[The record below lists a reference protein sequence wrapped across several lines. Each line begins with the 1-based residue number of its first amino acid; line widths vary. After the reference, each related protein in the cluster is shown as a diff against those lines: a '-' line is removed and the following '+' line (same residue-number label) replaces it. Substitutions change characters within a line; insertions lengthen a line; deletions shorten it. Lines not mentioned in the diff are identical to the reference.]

1 MKKNPWIGAAYYED
15 PNAAEHAYKFLG
27 RDQEVSEL
35 LQFVD
40 NNICTTLYGK
50 SGIGKTSILN
60 AGLFPRLRKAK
71 YFPVYIRLGNTEKTQ
86 STPDKESVTIQQTI
100 ISLLETQISEQGG
113 SIKQMEVVSA
123 ENDETAS
130 RFFWNYF
137 ARHRFYD
144 KNRQIVFPVLVL
156 DQFEEFLRGDSET
169 ASYLLRQIAF
179 LAEANHTLPDKTL
192 SDGTRYTYDYNYRF
206 VLSIREDELYRLED
220 GIDNNYLTPLK
231 QNRMRLRGLSAIG
244 NTGAKE
250 VIRQAG
256 KDCIKPSDIID
267 VCNNIIQAAPNGD
280 GTVNSLL
287 LSVICYQLY
296 EALGEDQLITREMTT
311 NLDFTLEAFY
321 EGQIAGIPGNERKH
335 IEQDLTDGPLRKHI
349 TLDEAED
356 RIPTAL
362 KKAKSLLHIF
372 PMPGSN
378 KMQVELVHDRIA
390 EIANRHKRDK
400 QQTVFRN
407 LFWAVI
413 ALMVAAFAFMG
424 LYSGLVTGNKQKVV
438 SSLTEVRDHHFST
451 ADSLWIPAYHLT
463 NNGLVEE
470 LAIED
475 KNDYKVSECPYLSVI
490 DLTKLGKDSL
500 NLELSHCQMLNTIMF
515 PEHLGFLKLTINDCP
530 RLLLSIVEG
539 IGRLEIEADNLK
551 ARVDENT
558 TRYVW
563 KQDVLWDV
571 DDRRVVYYKSESD
584 VKDISCSFPEK
595 ILDRTIK
602 YKDITFNNT
611 NETNSNSKYSIRTS
625 VILDHSTNFIHRAN
639 INSGISSLSLP
650 DSVDYIPDHLCY
662 QFHSLESVKMPAYAS
677 YIGTSAFEGCNLL
690 QAITIPEHVSRI
702 EARAFMNCKQLRTM
716 VIPASVKVIGE
727 SAFEGCD
734 SLHSVIFL
742 GDSIELGFRAFA
754 NNHALTDVKLPAEIT
769 IYPSYSKYPF
779 LNCTGLKLPDYV
791 KAPVKPRIKY
801 RSDSVIFYA
810 DGGIEAKESLR
821 KLIIPT
827 SVPIGTWTF
836 VNNLEKLTDIYV
848 PYSQPT
854 VVYPADKG
862 KLSFSLE
869 LTDLQKGNITL
880 HVPHGCRRYY
890 EVVPEFA
897 AFRQIDELSMSET
910 QQLFIKAQFDRLLEN
925 YRNHWLIHT
934 SLFLFLLLLGMGIMK
949 LKHKKFLLNDLPY
962 AALFAILTVVC
973 AIALFWF
980 SLYLIGMSHNLA
992 GVFSIIVSIIMMA
1005 WCYLFNEVEELLKNY
1020 VQKFKQEFKLPK
1032 LSPRVKDLP
1041 ASCLALVK
1049 RHWKKLVAV
1058 LVAIVIAL
1066 ATVSFF
1072 RKYDDYTYQ
1081 LAHKNYS
1088 RALSLLSDRLLS
1100 ADNIS
1105 AQDAAELRRL
1115 LILSGATPEFR
1126 KTAQHT
1132 GWKSYS
1138 MHIDKSLCI
1147 TDEDSLYIWDDSNL
1161 YKRALSDNIFG
1172 EGTQRVIDCNDNT
1185 IKFFNEAKDSSALV
1199 ILNKDDEQTIKL
1211 PGEIQQVWLK
1221 QNLVETRKD
1230 GKRYICDLQGRVTP
1244 MPECEPMS
1252 STTGVNSICIY
1263 LAGQTKLFVGH
1274 GKNGPVVRLF
1284 DSGAF
1289 VGIAGNQFL
1298 AWTNPSTKDIE
1309 LLDINN
1315 GFTPDS
1321 NYKGYTVKSDGCDF
1335 LVQEQKGKIELIHL
1349 DDNKTIIL
1357 DGNPQSYSG
1366 KFIRYTNESGE
1377 YVYDS
1382 RTRKTYNL
1390 SSQCPSLKRLTDSSR
1405 WFQDDRYYFV
1415 TDDVYKRTFVFDMNS
1430 DGKMIGD
1437 INGRFGDNNQ
1447 LLYHNLTFNN
1457 SNYFFVER
1465 NDSVQLYRLSDDFIA
1480 EGICLP
1486 RAYVKAARWK
1496 NGFIAIEDNSSA
1508 TNRSLIYSIIDKCPP
1523 TEFYRPLSDMLLNGN
1538 TLIIEDSQEIVAYHY
1553 DNLCDLIDKSTHLD
1567 KQTKQKLITRCKY
1580 FQ

>member
-1 MKKNPWIGAAYYED
+1 MKKKNPWIGAAYYED
-15 PNAAEHAYKFLG
+15 PNTAEHACKFFG

-71 YFPVYIRLGNTEKTQ
+71 YFPVYIRLGSTEKAK
-86 STPDKESVTIQQTI
+86 STPEEESVTAQQTI
-100 ISLLETQISEQGG
+100 ISLLEAQIAEQGG
-113 SIKQMEVVSA
+113 STKQMEMDMVNA

-130 RFFWNYF
+130 RFLWNYF

-144 KNRQIVFPVLVL
+144 KNKQIVFPVLVL
-156 DQFEEFLRGDSET
+156 DQFEEFLRGDSKT

-179 LAEANHTLPDKTL
+179 LAEGNHSLPDMTL

-256 KDCIKPSDIID
+256 KDCIKPSDITD

-287 LSVICYQLY
+287 LSVICFQLY
-296 EALGEDQLITREMTT
+296 EALDEKQQITREMTN

-407 LFWAVI
+407 LFWTII
-413 ALMVAAFAFMG
+413 ALVVVVFAIIG
-424 LYSGLVTGNKQKVV
+424 LYSGLVTSNKQKVV

-451 ADSLWIPAYHLT
+451 ADSLWIPDRQLQ

-470 LAIED
+470 LTIEH
-475 KNDYKVSECPYLSVI
+475 KNDYKVSGCPYLSVI
-490 DLTKLGKDSL
+490 DLTKNAKDSL
-500 NLELSHCQMLNTIMF
+500 HLELSHCQMLNTIMF
-515 PEHLGFLKLTINDCP
+515 PEHIGFLKLTISDCP
-530 RLLLSIVEG
+530 RLLLSITKG
-539 IGRLEIEADNLK
+539 IGRLEIEADHLK

-571 DDRRVVYYKSESD
+571 DERRVVYYNPESGN
-584 VKDISCSFPEK
+584 KDISCSFPEQ

-611 NETNSNSKYSIRTS
+611 NKSNDSSKNSVRTS
-625 VILDHSTNFIHRAN
+625 VSLDHSINFIHRDF
-639 INSGISSLSLP
+639 INSGISGLSLP
-650 DSVDYIPDHLCY
+650 DSVDCIPDHLCY
-662 QFHSLESVKMPAYAS
+662 QFHSLESVKMPAYAA
-677 YIGTSAFEGCNLL
+677 YIGTSAFEGCNML
-690 QAITIPEHVSRI
+690 QSITIPQNVSRI
-702 EARAFMNCKQLRTM
+702 EARAFMNCKQLRTV
-716 VIPASVKVIGE
+716 VIPASVTKIGE

-734 SLHSVIFL
+734 SLYSVTFL
-742 GDSIELGFRAFA
+742 GDSVDLGFRAFA
-754 NNHALTDVKLPAEIT
+754 NNHALTDVKLPTQIT
-769 IYPSYSKYPF
+769 IYPNYSKYPF
-779 LNCTGLKLPDYV
+779 LNCTGLSLPDYIV
-791 KAPVKPRIKY
+791 PPAIPSIEY
-801 RSDSVIFYA
+801 RNDSVTFYA
-810 DGGIEAKESLR
+810 DGSIEAKESLR

-836 VNNLEKLTDIYV
+836 VNDLENLTDIYV
-848 PYSQPT
+848 PYTQPT
-854 VVYPADKG
+854 VVYPADKAM
-862 KLSFSLE
+862 LRFNLE

-890 EVVPEFA
+890 EAVPEFA
-897 AFRQIDELSMSET
+897 AFRQIDEISMSET

-925 YRNHWLIHT
+925 YRNYWLVHT
-934 SLFLFLLLLGMGIMK
+934 SLFLFLLLLGIGIMI
-949 LKHKKFLLNDLPY
+949 LKHKNFLLSDLPY
-962 AALFAILTVVC
+962 AALFAIVTVVC

-980 SLYLIGMSHNLA
+980 SLYLVGMSHNLA
-992 GVFSIIVSIIMMA
+992 GIFSFIVSTIMIA
-1005 WCYLFNEVEELLKNY
+1005 WCFLFNEVTEILGNY
-1020 VQKFKQEFKLPK
+1020 MQMFKLPK
-1032 LSPRVKDLP
+1032 IFPKIKD
-1041 ASCLALVK
+1041 
-1049 RHWKKLVAV
+1049 
-1058 LVAIVIAL
+1058 IL
-1066 ATVSFF
+1066 ATCLTFGKKHWIIMAIAFAAIGIAFAAVSNL

-1088 RALSLLSDRLLS
+1088 RALSLLSDRLLL
-1100 ADNIS
+1100 ADSIS
-1105 AQDAAELRRL
+1105 AQDAVELRRL
-1115 LILSGATPEFR
+1115 LILTGTMPEFR
-1126 KTAQHT
+1126 MTEQHT

-1138 MHIDKSLCI
+1138 QNGDESLSI
-1147 TDEDSLYIWDDSNL
+1147 TDADSLYLWDDSNL
-1161 YKRALSDNIFG
+1161 YKRALSDNIIG
-1172 EGTQRVIDCNDNT
+1172 EGTMRALNDFDKT
-1185 IKFFNEAKDSSALV
+1185 ITYYNDAKDSSTLV
-1199 ILNKDDEQTIKL
+1199 ILNKGDEQAIKL

-1230 GKRYICDLQGRVTP
+1230 GKRYIYDLQGRVTP
-1244 MPECEPMS
+1244 MPDFEPMS
-1252 STTGVNSICIY
+1252 STAGINSVCIY
-1263 LAGQTKLFVGH
+1263 LDGQVTLFIGH

-1284 DSGAF
+1284 DSGTF
-1289 VGIAGNQFL
+1289 VGVAGNQFL
-1298 AWTNPSTKDIE
+1298 AWRNPSTKDIE

-1321 NYKGYTVKSDGCDF
+1321 TYKGYTVKSDGCDF
-1335 LVQEQKGKIELIHL
+1335 LVHEQNGKTELIHL
-1349 DDNKTIIL
+1349 DDNKTITL
-1357 DGNPQSYSG
+1357 DGTPESYSG
-1366 KFIRYTNESGE
+1366 KFVRYTNESGE

-1382 RTRKTYNL
+1382 RTRKSYNL
-1390 SSQCPSLKRLTDSSR
+1390 SSQCPSLKRLTNASR
-1405 WFQDDRYYFV
+1405 RFKDDRYYFV
-1415 TDDVYKRTFVFDMNS
+1415 TDDVYKRTFIFDMNS

-1447 LLYHNLTFNN
+1447 LLYHNLTFNY

-1465 NDSVQLYRLSDDFIA
+1465 NDSVQLFRLSDNFIA

-1486 RAYVKAARWK
+1486 WVYVKAARWK
-1496 NGFIAIEDNSSA
+1496 NGFITIEDNSSA
-1508 TNRSLIYSIIDKCPP
+1508 TNRTLIYSMIDECPP
-1523 TEFYRPLSDMLLNGN
+1523 TEFYRSLSGSMLNGN
-1538 TLIIEDSQEIVAYHY
+1538 TLIVTNDHDIVVYHY
-1553 DNLCDLIDKSTHLD
+1553 DNLCDLIKKTSHLD
-1567 KQTKQKLITRCKY
+1567 KQTKQKLITRCRFFK
-1580 FQ
+1580 